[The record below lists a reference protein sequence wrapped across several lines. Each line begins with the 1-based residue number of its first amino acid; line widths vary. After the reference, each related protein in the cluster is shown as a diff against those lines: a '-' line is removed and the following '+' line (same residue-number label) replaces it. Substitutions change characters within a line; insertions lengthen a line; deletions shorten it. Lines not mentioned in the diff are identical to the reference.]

1 MNDINNQS
9 PNLIG
14 DAYRNYL
21 IEDAKTLPNMSKEK
35 MTEMGFR
42 LTQEEF
48 INKIKTDDEFAKKWG
63 VTVEV
68 RELSMEERNEWFQI
82 NRNGNNPL
90 MKSDWKDFELDQQN
104 IPTKAIYLTYNNQ
117 TEVIY
122 E

>member
-42 LTQEEF
+42 LTREEF
-48 INKIKTDDEFAKKWG
+48 INKIKTDEEFAKTCEVK
-63 VTVEV
+63 VEV
-68 RELSMEERNEWFQI
+68 RELSEDERYDLLTQQMRKLRTIRDEDYI
-82 NRNGNNPL
+82 NY
-90 MKSDWKDFELDQQN
+90 N
-104 IPTKAIYLTYNNQ
+104 IPTREISLTYNNR

-122 E
+122 EV

>member
-42 LTQEEF
+42 LTREEF
-48 INKIKTDDEFAKKWG
+48 INKIKTDEEFAKIWD
-63 VTVEV
+63 VIVEV
-68 RELSMEERNEWFQI
+68 RELSEDERYDLLTQQMRKLRAIRDEDYI
-82 NRNGNNPL
+82 NY
-90 MKSDWKDFELDQQN
+90 N
-104 IPTKAIYLTYNNQ
+104 IPTKAISLTYNNR

-122 E
+122 EV